1 MSVSV
6 SMSMS
11 MRGLLNHGGTTC
23 YFNAVLQMLAH
34 SQAFVRF
41 IASFS
46 SPTQTDVARVRSE
59 VRDAMVRMSSTSSA
73 APSLPVDVS
82 RLVDMVTALSHGRI
96 VRNEQN
102 DAHELFCVLVE
113 LMGDRHA
120 APAAPAAPAALLSP
134 CPPMLEHWRAAF
146 AAFGESH
153 THGMASLFYGQLA
166 VSVVCKRCKTS
177 SAPGS
182 EVFSALP
189 LSLPLPMPASMPTSM
204 PTPASMQRQLTV
216 DELMCSNFSG
226 ETVEGRTCEACGRR
240 ADAVRRT
247 AIWRL
252 PSVVVVCI
260 KRFLPDGTAV
270 QRDEV
275 RASKHLR
282 LEPFVAPHS
291 PASRVLEG
299 HRYRLASVVCHLGN
313 QGSGHYVAAG
323 RGGWRQPAW
332 SVFDDASV
340 RPLPKGLEQVPGG
353 AVYLLAYERV
363 RIRAINTWR

>member
-1 MSVSV
+1 
-6 SMSMS
+6 
-11 MRGLLNHGGTTC
+11 
-23 YFNAVLQMLAH
+23 
-34 SQAFVRF
+34 
-41 IASFS
+41 
-46 SPTQTDVARVRSE
+46 
-59 VRDAMVRMSSTSSA
+59 
-73 APSLPVDVS
+73 
-82 RLVDMVTALSHGRI
+82 
-96 VRNEQN
+96 
-102 DAHELFCVLVE
+102 
-113 LMGDRHA
+113 
-120 APAAPAAPAALLSP
+120 
-134 CPPMLEHWRAAF
+134 MLEHWRAAF

-153 THGMASLFYGQLA
+153 THGMASLFYGQLV
-166 VSVVCKRCKTS
+166 VSVACKRCKTS

-189 LSLPLPMPASMPTSM
+189 LSLPMPTSM
-204 PTPASMQRQLTV
+204 PTTTTSMQFTV
-216 DELMCSNFSG
+216 DELMCSNFRG
-226 ETVEGRTCEACGRR
+226 ETVEGRTCEACGIR

-252 PSVVVVCI
+252 PSVFVVCI
-260 KRFLPDGTAV
+260 KRFLPDGAAV

-291 PASRVLEG
+291 PASRVLAG